1 MEHLNAETLARLVDH
16 TSEPEESAH
25 VAECEACS
33 AELAALRSQTEALG
47 SLPEIR
53 PPQGDWP
60 PLEARLRSEGLIEDA
75 GLFRKMG
82 LAQTPGWMRATAA
95 IMLFLSG
102 TGAGAVLN
110 ARGAPQP
117 LGELAMRAGP
127 TSFASSANVE
137 DAASAVR
144 LAEQN
149 YVTAFARYQELLISE
164 SGIEAGFDPMSRYAA
179 LEHMVAVS
187 QAAVRQAPGDS
198 FLNGVLVSVLG
209 EREATARLVASQNDW
224 FDGRES
230 TTQLVAS
237 RSNWF

>member
-1 MEHLNAETLARLVDH
+1 
-16 TSEPEESAH
+16 
-25 VAECEACS
+25 
-33 AELAALRSQTEALG
+33 
-47 SLPEIR
+47 
-53 PPQGDWP
+53 
-60 PLEARLRSEGLIEDA
+60 
-75 GLFRKMG
+75 MG

-117 LGELAMRAGP
+117 LGELAMRPGP